1 MLTTTNTYYTVQ
13 SVKKLYC
20 VPMVC
25 IIHLSR
31 EVELRELVE
40 EHHGEQQRQHRHR
53 NLNDMSSRWAFL
65 R

>member
-1 MLTTTNTYYTVQ
+1 MYLWY
-13 SVKKLYC
+13 
-20 VPMVC
+20 VPLRRYNN
-25 IIHLSR
+25 ITSR

>member
-1 MLTTTNTYYTVQ
+1 
-13 SVKKLYC
+13 
-20 VPMVC
+20 MVC
-25 IIHLSR
+25 TFTTLYNIIHLSR